1 MSNLTANL
9 LSGAED
15 WPMFRVNTQSELHR
29 EGVYTLLEPVIE
41 AATAADASTAAIVVT
56 ASLITLAVT
65 APTPAAAAGT
75 TTTAPAPAAATGIT
89 TLVAGLPAPSVA
101 FKDTPRERN
110 SRALGIIQKF
120 LSAELCLEYVDETSA
135 ATLWANLRARFEEEN
150 RADTAM
156 GILNTLFHTKLV
168 VESEAELIDRTK
180 IETHIGVVKGY
191 FGRLA
196 RLKYP
201 FPAEL
206 QPLILLST
214 LPDDPYWARISGN
227 IISSLGTGMSLDKV
241 CARLLTLGKH
251 PTPGDSD
258 DSALAAKPQGS
269 NKAKS
274 ASSSGDKHCVFHG
287 TNNSHT
293 SEQCHHLRKRKAV
306 EEAKKGNLKSGKKT
320 RKRSSKANASAASD
334 LDSDDED
341 SSHIAS
347 VSPKSYA
354 AMSAYISSDSSTS
367 KLIIVLDS
375 GATRVMTP
383 NLDWFETGTYQIL
396 NPPRKVR
403 LRNDTYC
410 DAVGMGTL
418 RFSCKTKRGMTN
430 LSLNRALHVPSFGL
444 TLVSV

>member
-15 WPMFRVNTQSELHR
+15 WPMFRVNTQSELRR
-29 EGVYTLLEPVIE
+29 EGVYTLLESVIQ

-75 TTTAPAPAAATGIT
+75 TTTAPAPAAATGTT
-89 TLVAGLPAPSVA
+89 TLVAGPPAPSVA

-191 FGRLA
+191 FDRLA

-214 LPDDPYWARISGN
+214 LPDDPFWAGISGN
-227 IISSLGTGMSLDKV
+227 IVSSLGTGMSLDKV
-241 CARLLTLGKH
+241 RARLLTLGKR
-251 PTPGDSD
+251 PTPGDSE
-258 DSALAAKPQGS
+258 DSALAAKPQSS

-293 SEQCHHLRKRKAV
+293 SEKCHHLRKAV
-306 EEAKKGNLKSGKKT
+306 EEAKKGNLKSGKKA
-320 RKRSSKANASAASD
+320 RKRSSKANTSAASD

-354 AMSAYISSDSSTS
+354 AMSAYI
-367 KLIIVLDS
+367 
-375 GATRVMTP
+375 
-383 NLDWFETGTYQIL
+383 
-396 NPPRKVR
+396 
-403 LRNDTYC
+403 
-410 DAVGMGTL
+410 
-418 RFSCKTKRGMTN
+418 
-430 LSLNRALHVPSFGL
+430 
-444 TLVSV
+444 